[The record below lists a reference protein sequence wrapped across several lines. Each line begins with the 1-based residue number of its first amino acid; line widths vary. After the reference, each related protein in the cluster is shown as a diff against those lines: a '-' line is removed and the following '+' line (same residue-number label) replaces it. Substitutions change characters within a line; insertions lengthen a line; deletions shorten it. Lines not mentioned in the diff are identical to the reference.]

1 MKNDV
6 KNTINA
12 CRECQQLQPSQQ
24 QEPLQPTT
32 NEYPMHRVGIDLFQH
47 AGKHYVVMVD
57 GYSGFPWVEQLHSLS
72 TGTVIKKLNNWFR
85 TFGYPTNIRTDG
97 GPQFRSEFKKFCTHI
112 GANKETSSPYYPQSN
127 GMAEAAVK
135 QTKHLLIKHKG
146 NLNNFQEA
154 LLTWRNTPK
163 SATYSP
169 AQLMFGYA
177 QNFGQGPPLKQVYI
191 NRADAETRKA
201 AITATKEKSYNKHAK
216 TLPQLP
222 NNSPIVIQDPKS
234 GKWDTPGTITSMRP
248 DGRSYEI
255 LCDGNTTIR
264 NRRDIRPDT
273 AQ

>member
-1 MKNDV
+1 
-6 KNTINA
+6 
-12 CRECQQLQPSQQ
+12 
-24 QEPLQPTT
+24 
-32 NEYPMHRVGIDLFQH
+32 MHRVGIDLFQH

-191 NRADAETRKA
+191 NRADAETRNRHQG
-201 AITATKEKSYNKHAK
+201 EKLQQTCK
-216 TLPQLP
+216 
-222 NNSPIVIQDPKS
+222 
-234 GKWDTPGTITSMRP
+234 DTPS
-248 DGRSYEI
+248 
-255 LCDGNTTIR
+255 TTQQLTDR
-264 NRRDIRPDT
+264 NPGP
-273 AQ
+273 